1 MSSLKKLATR
11 GAIWTILGYGSSQ
24 LLRLG
29 SNIILTRLLV
39 PEFFGLM
46 ALVNTFIIGLN
57 LFSDLGIEPSIIR
70 SQRWREPILLNTAWT
85 LQVIRGWVLWLAS
98 IAIAF
103 PVAQFYKD
111 SRLFWIIPIVGLTTA
126 INGFTS
132 TSLAVLRRELQL
144 GKLIR
149 FDLVTQIISLVIL
162 IVWSYLTKSIWAL
175 IGGSL
180 IGSLIKTFWSHR
192 LVPEIDNNFA
202 WNRESLSEIVAFGRW
217 VFISTLMYFLASQSD
232 RLILGKLFSLSML
245 GVYIIAFTL
254 SEIPRAIIQNLSQ
267 QIIFPLI
274 SQRIHLSREELKKKI
289 LKKRELLLII
299 SACLVAVLMS
309 FGDLLILSLYDER
322 YAQAAWMFF
331 FLAMGIWPAT
341 LTEPMARC
349 LNALDRPYYLAIGNC
364 LRFLFIIILMP
375 YGFNKLGE
383 LGAIIIVALNDLPTY
398 TVINYGLWREKLICI
413 NQDVRATG
421 IFIFFTVL
429 FLFIRLS
436 LGIELPFSRIITN
449 PF

>member
-11 GAIWTILGYGSSQ
+11 GAIWTIFGYGSSQ

-85 LQVIRGWVLWLAS
+85 LQVIRGWGLWLVS
-98 IAIAF
+98 ITIAW
-103 PVAQFYKD
+103 PIAQFYED
-111 SRLFWIIPIVGLTTA
+111 SRLLWIIPIVGLTTT
-126 INGFTS
+126 INGFAS
-132 TSLAVLRRELQL
+132 TSLALLRRELEI
-144 GKLIR
+144 GKLIK
-149 FDLVTQIISLVIL
+149 FELATQVLSLTILV
-162 IVWSYLTKSIWAL
+162 VWSYLSKSIWAL

-192 LVPEIDNNFA
+192 LVPEISNNFA
-202 WNRESLSEIVAFGRW
+202 WDRESLEEIVSFGRW
-217 VFISTLMYFLASQSD
+217 VFISTFMYFLASQSD

-245 GVYIIAFTL
+245 GVYTIALTL
-254 SEIPRAIIQNLSQ
+254 SEIPRSIVQNLSQ
-267 QIIFPLI
+267 QIIFPLV
-274 SQRIHLSREELKKKI
+274 SQQAHLSRENLKIKI
-289 LKKRELLLII
+289 LEKRRLLLII
-299 SACLVAVLMS
+299 FACLVAVLVS
-309 FGDLLILSLYDER
+309 FGDLLILRLYDWR
-322 YAQAAWMFF
+322 YAQGAWMFF
-331 FLAMGIWPAT
+331 FLAIGIWPAT

-349 LNALDRPYYLAIGNC
+349 LNALGKPYYLAIGSC

-375 YGFNKLGE
+375 YGFDKLGE

-398 TVINYGLWREKLICI
+398 VVVTYGLWREKLTCLI
-413 NQDVRATG
+413 QDVQATG
-421 IFIFFTVL
+421 IFILLTVL
-429 FLFIRLS
+429 FLMLRVC
-436 LGIELPFSRIITN
+436 LGIELPFEGII
-449 PF
+449 PIG